1 MTKTGLTLAAAALL
15 ALMPMLQGC
24 VPAAVVGGAAVGTM
38 SALDRRTTSI
48 QTDDEAIEWKAMQ
61 AIPEQFKAAS
71 HVNFTSFNR
80 RLLITGEA
88 PSEEAKAAIGEAA
101 GKVQGVREVINDL
114 GIGAASSL
122 GSRSTDSYI
131 TSKVKARLVDAKEV
145 SANQVKVVTE
155 RANAYL
161 MGLLTEHEAKVAVQ
175 VARTTTDVRKVINVI
190 EVISPEEAKRLDLLS
205 KSSEPKPAPAQAP
218 VEKR

>member
-1 MTKTGLTLAAAALL
+1 MKKTGLTLAAVTLL
-15 ALMPMLQGC
+15 ALTPVLHGC
-24 VPAAVVGGAAVGTM
+24 AAAIVGGAAVGTM
-38 SALDRRTTSI
+38 SALDRRPTKV
-48 QTDDEAIEWKAMQ
+48 QTDDEAIEWKAAQ
-61 AIPEQFKAAS
+61 AIPEQYKAAS
-71 HVNFTSFNR
+71 HVNFTSFNG

-101 GKVQGVREVINDL
+101 RKLQGVREVINEL
-114 GIGAASSL
+114 GVGAASSL

-155 RANAYL
+155 RASVFL
-161 MGLLTEHEAKVAVQ
+161 MGLLTEPEAKVAVQ

-190 EVISPEEAKRLDLLS
+190 EVISAEEAKRLDLLA
-205 KSSEPKPAPAQAP
+205 KSAEPKPAPTPAP
-218 VEKR
+218 VENR